1 MPGELDE
8 QYIRARAALL
18 DAAEALAPHLD
29 SIVLV
34 GAQAIYLHTGA
45 ADLVVAE
52 FTTDADFSVEPAL
65 LGNEPLLAELLEA
78 RGFTRREHPGGWRT
92 PAACTSTSWCPRRST
107 DAALEAPTSVHMNAS
122 WHDARSGWK
131 APELI
136 ANSSPSGRSPRPTIA
151 A

>member
-18 DAAEALAPHLD
+18 DTAEALAPQLD
-29 SIVLV
+29 SIILV

-65 LGNEPLLAELLEA
+65 LSDEPLLAEMLE
-78 RGFTRREHPGGWRT
+78 TRRFK
-92 PAACTSTSWCPRRST
+92 
-107 DAALEAPTSVHMNAS
+107 PT
-122 WHDARSGWK
+122 
-131 APELI
+131 
-136 ANSSPSGRSPRPTIA
+136 
-151 A
+151 